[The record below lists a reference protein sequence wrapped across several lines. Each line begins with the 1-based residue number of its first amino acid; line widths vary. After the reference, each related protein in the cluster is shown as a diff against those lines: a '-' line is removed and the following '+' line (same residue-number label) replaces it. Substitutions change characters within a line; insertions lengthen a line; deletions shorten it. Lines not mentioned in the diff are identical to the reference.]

1 MTQTVLITGAHGFL
15 GRHAARHFAQQ
26 GWQVVG
32 MGHGDYTTEQAL
44 AWGIHTWIAGDI
56 CPETLARVPA
66 PPDAVVHCAGGA
78 SVGQSLAAPLRD
90 FERTVHTCVAVLEYV
105 REHAPQARIAYPS
118 SAAVYGGTKAAHIAE
133 DTPAHPI
140 SPYGLHKEMAEVCC
154 RDYAEQHGLAVCL
167 VRFFSLYGSG
177 LRKQL
182 LFDACQKAQAGAFE
196 FFGSGQ
202 EERDYLHVTDAAR
215 LLFLAVQAASP
226 ACPVVNGGSGRG
238 LSTREVLTALAHC
251 WGENLAPRFNGTV
264 KQGDPQRLVADISGI
279 TAWGFAPSVDFQSGL
294 RDYVAWFK
302 QGQP

>member
-1 MTQTVLITGAHGFL
+1 MRQTVLITGAHGFL
-15 GRHAARHFAQQ
+15 GRHTARHFAQE
-26 GWQVVG
+26 GWRVIG
-32 MGHGDYTTEQAL
+32 MGHGDFTPEQAL
-44 AWGIHTWIAGDI
+44 AWGIGTWIPGDVG
-56 CPETLARVPA
+56 PETLALVPT

-78 SVGQSLAAPLRD
+78 SVGQSLAAPLLD

-105 REHAPQARIAYPS
+105 REHAPKARFVYPS
-118 SAAVYGGTKAAHIAE
+118 SAAIYGATEAFPITE

-182 LFDACQKAQAGAFE
+182 LYDACKKAQAGAFE

-215 LLFLAVQAASP
+215 LMLLAVQAASS
-226 ACPVVNGGSGRG
+226 ACPVINGASGRG
-238 LSTREVLTALAHC
+238 MSTSEVLTALAGC
-251 WGENLAPRFNGTV
+251 WGEGLAPRFNGVV
-264 KQGDPQRLVADISGI
+264 KPGDPQRLVADTSK
-279 TAWGFAPSVDFQSGL
+279 AAALGFTPLVDFQSGL
-294 RDYVAWFK
+294 RGYVAWFK